1 MSTKYWQISFYK
13 HRLIS
18 FSSFSAPPTKK
29 LRSESGTEDSSTQSH
44 ATDDETDMTAG
55 KQEKTMASYSAE
67 LIVYDR
73 HKTCLLTEGVY
84 ELLLQPTEET
94 NKTNARGSSWE
105 SSFRTKVSGIV
116 EVSFTKSVNVP
127 DNVVRLYLTY
137 KSTWNLFTYLLSM

>member
-1 MSTKYWQISFYK
+1 M
-13 HRLIS
+13 LIS
-18 FSSFSAPPTKK
+18 FSTFAAPPTKK

-44 ATDDETDMTAG
+44 ATDDETDMAAG

-94 NKTNARGSSWE
+94 NKTNATGSSWE

-116 EVSFTKSVNVP
+116 EV
-127 DNVVRLYLTY
+127 
-137 KSTWNLFTYLLSM
+137 

>member
-1 MSTKYWQISFYK
+1 M
-13 HRLIS
+13 LIS
-18 FSSFSAPPTKK
+18 FFNFCSAPHEE

-44 ATDDETDMTAG
+44 ATDDETDMAAG

-94 NKTNARGSSWE
+94 NKTNATGSSWE

-116 EVSFTKSVNVP
+116 EV
-127 DNVVRLYLTY
+127 
-137 KSTWNLFTYLLSM
+137 